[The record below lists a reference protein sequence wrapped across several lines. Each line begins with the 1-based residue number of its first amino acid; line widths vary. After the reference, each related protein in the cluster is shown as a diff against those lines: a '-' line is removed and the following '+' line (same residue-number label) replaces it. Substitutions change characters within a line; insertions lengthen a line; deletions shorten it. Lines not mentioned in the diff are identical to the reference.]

1 MAVCSCFIFREGLV
15 IELCRVSLVNNL
27 VSHIVNIAVTK
38 EGCSYFKENNTRT
51 GS

>member
-27 VSHIVNIAVTK
+27 VSHIVNIAVTN
-38 EGCSYFKENNTRT
+38 GCSYFKENNTRT